1 MDIRQLLRER
11 LAAFDLALD
20 TSEGSPVDNDV
31 IEPIARLFDQ
41 DPLSTDVRTFIEAK
55 FADAFPGT
63 VVARGDA
70 LSDVLISAVDVFF
83 AAYRQHLSYL
93 SGTRSIA
100 NIEQLTADDAD
111 ALAANWYVQRSS
123 GTYASGTVRVV
134 FSSARPLTITED
146 VTFSTL
152 GGRAFTPRT
161 AVSVTSDQLLSN
173 MLGQGRY
180 AVDVPVV
187 STAPGAAGNIAAHTI
202 RLQTGLINVLS
213 VDNDSAFVGGGD
225 GDTTEGLLRTKI
237 PRAISERSLVTSRGI
252 AARVASDVS
261 GVANIQVVG
270 MHDAE
275 MERDIVQPAAFSLIT
290 GMGIALV
297 SADSAVL
304 QYFAPPTAP
313 PTVGSGVK
321 LTRANET
328 YEARVERIL
337 FETDLTVLDAGDL
350 TRGGAVFCRAS
361 GTSAAA
367 GFYYFSM
374 YAAQNSIINGIPIS
388 GPLHL
393 GGRTDVYVRPT
404 SDSSASVSY
413 SLSYDTDTSYYGTA
427 HAVAAQLNVVELTHL
442 PDVARRIQPRDVLT
456 IGDKTATILRTMY
469 INDQRTDVIC
479 DANFDANS
487 AGAWSTARYMAA
499 DLAQREVQIYPRTGL
514 PEFTL
519 SGGIG
524 SSIVTLQGANAAQ
537 LSAAGVRKDDKLI
550 VDGVRG
556 ALVITE
562 YSGVD
567 IRISDPLVGSI
578 PPSRARIVR
587 ALTGTTYAPVTHVK
601 SCALGDDPVPY
612 ALPLG
617 IKLGALSPQ
626 RPPYIADEGY
636 VAPSLRYALRGPSD
650 PRYGQLLDDVNI
662 RQYRIQDAAR
672 LNTQQ
677 PDTLDLG
684 FTHARRAPRAG
695 TQVYSFYIDVDTQ
708 FGRSTGLH
716 FIELELW
723 NELLVT
729 GTRNIFVHVVTS
741 DNGLATRP
749 LPRGGDVLSIPHGGN
764 MGDYLIDDVITHD
777 FALYNTHLGRTSV
790 VRVGGQ
796 DIVRVSLIKI
806 FGEFPEPVPDYFCRT
821 IRPLPVLDDAAGSP
835 YALSLDDMLDALLG
849 RGFTLSPVIDDHI
862 GATDI
867 GVSVDFSPSA
877 SLAYMFAAR
886 PAVFSVAPARRA
898 EARVVRS
905 AADVLQGARAP
916 ISTNISLSTA
926 AMQLRYAREQP
937 FAPYEIAKY
946 SQLMWGTS
954 LLVVDPTRL
963 PMLTGSDSPTSWPS
977 DGLKRIFTDVSSNAR
992 MYDNEQI
999 AVSADCVHVPVLA
1012 RTSEAAQT
1020 HSTLLI
1026 CEEQMVIDDTTTP
1039 ELSPFMKEDSG
1050 STFLIWIPCV
1060 SSASDGL
1067 VMLSHNSVDYNCYLT
1082 TPNEVLY
1089 TGVGDGI
1096 VRSAGQTRLFGV
1108 SFDNED
1114 VIPAITAGTFTLTR
1128 DGASVLVTEFG
1139 APQLLYTRTTGG
1151 EGSPL
1156 LTVGQT
1162 VSGNTRVR
1170 MIPPTLDRSFS
1181 AFESD
1186 QVVARID
1193 WGDGLP
1199 PQQCMALSLSADG
1212 TLLLSEPARA
1222 SSQDILAH
1230 GMAEIASEGIKV
1242 GDVPPLAP
1250 LDRNALLH
1258 PRTLLNNGGAS
1269 RPFLQSDIGKYIT
1282 LWSCLIPSSGQNV
1295 PTVRKHLGTFM
1306 IEDVISAQVTNLG
1319 TEYIHGQSVEFSAS
1333 WGQDDP
1339 IINERVYYVV
1349 TAKSSAPIATVQFFD
1364 AVPKSFPLVGYA
1376 TAPDHANTFFA
1387 LARRGEPTA
1396 PSTLGM
1402 CTALSPTTWDRNNLY
1417 NVRTAAATD
1426 VMHVVALRTPQSVD
1440 YETCYV
1446 TETWG
1451 EGFLVDAGDRLHARS
1466 TDESHR
1472 LLLPLAYYPSAS
1484 SSDATLGVELSY
1496 TDVVG
1501 RTQALVDRESE
1512 RVVCSDT
1519 LARRMNVAYVG
1530 LRMTYVG
1537 GPTEQQLVARL
1548 RLTIENSIRQGMSFG
1563 ESDIANIAYAMG
1575 ATRVSL
1581 PVELYLCIEDLSRVR
1596 HRREVRNV
1604 LDASRFLHVDGT
1616 YRTFSLAVA
1625 PAEITDTALGA
1636 SIIVT
1641 RLESADRLIGSG
1653 GA

>member
-20 TSEGSPVDNDV
+20 TAEGSPVDNDV
-31 IEPIARLFDQ
+31 IEPIAQLFDQ

-55 FADAFPGT
+55 FADAFPGM

-100 NIEQLTADDAD
+100 NIAQLTTDDAD

-134 FSSARPLTITED
+134 FSSARPLTITEA

-152 GGRAFTPRT
+152 GGQTFTPST
-161 AVSVTSDQLLSN
+161 TVSVTSDQLLSN

-187 STAPGAAGNIAAHTI
+187 SATPGAAGNIAAHTV

-213 VDNDSAFVGGGD
+213 VDNDNAFVGGGD

-261 GVANIQVVG
+261 NVANIQVVG
-270 MHDAE
+270 MHDTE
-275 MERDIVQPAAFSLIT
+275 MERDIVQSAAFSLIT

-297 SADSAVL
+297 FADSVLL
-304 QYFAPPTAP
+304 QYFAAPTAP
-313 PTVGSGVK
+313 PIVGSGIK
-321 LTRANET
+321 LTRPGTT
-328 YEARVERIL
+328 YTAKVERIL
-337 FETDLTVLDAGDL
+337 FETDSVVLDAGSL
-350 TRGGAVFCRAS
+350 TGGGAVFCRAS
-361 GTSAAA
+361 GTDEAV
-367 GFYYFSM
+367 GFYFFST

-393 GGRTDVYVRPT
+393 GGRTDVYVRPA

-413 SLSYDTDTSYYGTA
+413 SLSQDTDTSYYGTE
-427 HAVAAQLNVVELTHL
+427 HAVVSTQLNVVRLTHL
-442 PDVARRIQPRDVLT
+442 SDVARRIQPRDMLM
-456 IGDKTATILRTMY
+456 IGDATATILRAVY
-469 INDQRTDVIC
+469 VNDERTDVIC
-479 DANFDANS
+479 DANFDAES

-519 SGGIG
+519 SGSIG
-524 SSIVTLQGANAAQ
+524 SSIVTLQRASATQ
-537 LSAAGVRKDDKLI
+537 LSAAGVLGNDKII
-550 VDGVRG
+550 VDGVSA

-562 YSGVD
+562 YEGVD
-567 IRISDPLVGSI
+567 IHINAPLVGSI

-587 ALTGTTYAPVTHVK
+587 ALSGTTYAPATHVK

-617 IKLGALSPQ
+617 IKLGALSPG

-650 PRYGQLLDDVNI
+650 SRYGRLLDDVSI
-662 RQYRIQDAAR
+662 RRYQIQDAAVTDPL
-672 LNTQQ
+672 LN
-677 PDTLDLG
+677 DTLDLG

-695 TQVYSFYIDVDTQ
+695 TQIYAFYSESETVLEPN
-708 FGRSTGLH
+708 GGLH

-741 DNGLATRP
+741 DNSLAARP
-749 LPRGGDVLSIPHGGN
+749 LPRGGDVLSIPRGGN
-764 MGDYLIDDVITHD
+764 AGDYLIDDVITHD
-777 FALYNTHLGRTSV
+777 FSTQNTRLGRTSV
-790 VRVGGQ
+790 VRVSGQ
-796 DIVRVSLIKI
+796 NITRISLIKI

-821 IRPLPVLDDAAGSP
+821 IRQLTALPGVGRPS
-835 YALSLDDMLDALLG
+835 ALSLDELLRALCG
-849 RGFTLSPVIDDHI
+849 EGFTVSPVMDAHD
-862 GATDI
+862 GETDI
-867 GVSVDFSPSA
+867 GVAVDFAPSA
-877 SLAYMFAAR
+877 SVRYMLAAR
-886 PAVFSVAPARRA
+886 PVVFSVAPARRA

-926 AMQLRYAREQP
+926 ASQLINARSQS
-937 FAPYEIAKY
+937 FAPYKIAKH

-954 LLVVDPTRL
+954 LLVIDPTRL
-963 PMLTGSDSPTSWPS
+963 PMLTGGDDPTSWPS
-977 DGLKRIFTDVSSNAR
+977 DGLKLIPNNVFVNAY
-992 MYDNEQI
+992 MYDDEQI
-999 AVSADCVHVPVLA
+999 AGSADCVHVPALV

-1026 CEEQMVIDDTTTP
+1026 CEERMTVDDATTP
-1039 ELSPFMKEDSG
+1039 ALLPFMVQDGENSFYIWMPCTSAVEDGPVTLSG
-1050 STFLIWIPCV
+1050 SH
-1060 SSASDGL
+1060 A
-1067 VMLSHNSVDYNCYLT
+1067 CYLT
-1082 TPNEVLY
+1082 TPTEALY
-1089 TGVGDGI
+1089 TGAGDGL
-1096 VRSAGQTRLFGV
+1096 VRSPTQTRLFGV
-1108 SFDNED
+1108 AANTAIA
-1114 VIPAITAGTFTLTR
+1114 VIAGGTFTLTR
-1128 DGASVLVTEFG
+1128 NGSSVEITAFGGA
-1139 APQLLYTRTTGG
+1139 QLLYTRALRGD
-1151 EGSPL
+1151 GSPL

-1162 VSGNTRVR
+1162 VGGDTRVR
-1170 MIPPTLDRSFS
+1170 MVPPTLGRPFN

-1186 QVVARID
+1186 QIVARID

-1199 PQQCMALSLSADG
+1199 PQQCMALSLSVDG

-1222 SSQDILAH
+1222 SSQVILAH
-1230 GMAEIASEGIKV
+1230 GMAEIAADGIKV
-1242 GDVPPLAP
+1242 GDVSSLGVV
-1250 LDRNALLH
+1250 DNSLLLSYPH
-1258 PRTLLNNGGAS
+1258 TLLNNGGAS
-1269 RPFLQSDIGKYIT
+1269 RPFLQSDVGKYIT
-1282 LWSCLIPSSGQNV
+1282 LWSCLIPSSAPSV
-1295 PTVRKHLGTFM
+1295 PTVRKHLGTFQ
-1306 IEDVISAQVTNLG
+1306 ITAVNSESVENFG
-1319 TEYIHGQSVEFSAS
+1319 TEYIHGQTVEFSAT
-1333 WGQDDP
+1333 WGDQDP
-1339 IINERVYYVV
+1339 IIDERVYYVV
-1349 TAKSSAPIATVQFFD
+1349 TAKNSAPVATVQFFD

-1396 PSTLGM
+1396 PSLLNM
-1402 CTALSPTTWDRNNLY
+1402 CTTLSSTTWDRNNLY
-1417 NVRTAAATD
+1417 NVRTAAVTD
-1426 VMHVVALRTPQSVD
+1426 VMHVVALRSPQSVD

-1451 EGFLVDAGDRLHARS
+1451 EGFLVDAGDRLRTRS
-1466 TDESHR
+1466 TDETHR
-1472 LLLPLAYYPSAS
+1472 LLLPLAYYPAAS
-1484 SSDATLGVELSY
+1484 SANIQLSVELSY

-1548 RLTIENSIRQGMSFG
+1548 RLTIENSIRQGVSFG

>member
-20 TSEGSPVDNDV
+20 TAEGSPVDNDV

-55 FADAFPGT
+55 FADAFPGM

-100 NIEQLTADDAD
+100 NIAQLTADDAD

-134 FSSARPLTITED
+134 FSSARPLTVTED

-152 GGRAFTPRT
+152 GGQAFTPLA

-180 AVDVPVV
+180 AVDVPVI
-187 STAPGAAGNIAAHTI
+187 STTPGAAGNIAAHTV

-261 GVANIQVVG
+261 NVANIQVIG

-275 MERDIVQPAAFSLIT
+275 MERDIVQPEAFSLIT

-297 SADSAVL
+297 FADSVLL
-304 QYFAPPTAP
+304 QYFATPTAP
-313 PTVGSGVK
+313 PTVGSGIK
-321 LTRANET
+321 LTRPDTT
-328 YEARVERIL
+328 YGAKIERIL
-337 FETDLTVLDAGDL
+337 FETDSVVLNAGNLTG
-350 TRGGAVFCRAS
+350 GGAVFCRAS
-361 GTSAAA
+361 GTDEAT
-367 GFYYFSM
+367 GFYFFST
-374 YAAQNSIINGIPIS
+374 YAAQGSIINGIPIS

-413 SLSYDTDTSYYGTA
+413 SLSHDTDTSYYGTD
-427 HAVAAQLNVVELTHL
+427 HSVVEDQLNVVQLTHL
-442 PDVARRIQPRDVLT
+442 PDVARRIQPRDMLR
-456 IGDKTATILRTMY
+456 IEEQSATILRAVY
-469 INDQRTDVIC
+469 VSDQRTDVIC
-479 DANFDANS
+479 DTNFDANS
-487 AGAWSTARYMAA
+487 GGAWSTARYMAA
-499 DLAQREVQIYPRTGL
+499 DLAQREVRIYPRTGL

-519 SGGIG
+519 SGSIG
-524 SSIVTLQGANAAQ
+524 SSIVTLQGASATQ
-537 LSAAGVRKDDKLI
+537 LSAAGVRADDKLI
-550 VDGVRG
+550 VDGVSG
-556 ALVITE
+556 ALVVTRYE
-562 YSGVD
+562 GVD
-567 IRISDPLVGSI
+567 IHINAPLVGSI

-587 ALTGTTYAPVTHVK
+587 ALSGTTYAPATHVK
-601 SCALGDDPVPY
+601 SCALGDEPVPY

-617 IKLGALSPQ
+617 IKLGALSPG

-636 VAPSLRYALRGPSD
+636 VAPSLQYALRGPTD
-650 PRYGQLLDDVNI
+650 PRYGRLLDDVNI
-662 RQYRIQDAAR
+662 RQYRIQDAAVIDPQ
-672 LNTQQ
+672 NN
-677 PDTLDLG
+677 DTLDLG

-695 TQVYSFYIDVDTQ
+695 TQVYAFYSESDAT
-708 FGRSTGLH
+708 FGQARGTH

-741 DNGLATRP
+741 DSSLAARP
-749 LPRGGDVLSIPHGGN
+749 LPRSGDVLSIPRGGN
-764 MGDYLIDDVITHD
+764 AGDYLIDDVITHD
-777 FALYNTHLGRTSV
+777 FSAQNTRLGRTSL
-790 VRVGGQ
+790 VRVSGQ
-796 DIVRVSLIKI
+796 SITRVSLIKI

-821 IRPLPVLDDAAGSP
+821 IRPLSAFSDSGDRPS
-835 YALSLDDMLDALLG
+835 ALSLDELLHALCG
-849 RGFTLSPVIDDHI
+849 QGFTASPVMDAHV
-862 GATDI
+862 GVTDI
-867 GVSVDFSPSA
+867 GVAVDFEPSA
-877 SLAYMFAAR
+877 SLRYMFAAR

-926 AMQLRYAREQP
+926 TQQLLYARQLP
-937 FAPYEIAKY
+937 FAPYKIAKH

-954 LLVVDPTRL
+954 LLVIDPTRL
-963 PMLTGSDSPTSWPS
+963 PVLTGGDDPTSWPS
-977 DGLKRIFTDVSSNAR
+977 DGLKLIPNNVFANAQ
-992 MYDNEQI
+992 MYDDEQI
-999 AVSADCVHVPVLA
+999 AASADCVHVPALA

-1026 CEEQMVIDDTTTP
+1026 CEERMTVDDATTP
-1039 ELSPFMKEDSG
+1039 KLTPFMLQDERG
-1050 STFLIWIPCV
+1050 TFLIWMPC
-1060 SSASDGL
+1060 ASDVADGP
-1067 VMLSHNSVDYNCYLT
+1067 VTLSEEYACYLT
-1082 TPNEVLY
+1082 TPTEALY
-1089 TGVGDGI
+1089 TGAGDGP
-1096 VRSAGQTRLFGV
+1096 VRSPTQTRLFGMAR
-1108 SFDNED
+1108 DNAIA
-1114 VIPAITAGTFTLTR
+1114 VIAAGSFTLTR
-1128 DGASVLVTEFG
+1128 DSNPVQITSFG
-1139 APQLLYTRTTGG
+1139 AAQLLYTRALSGD
-1151 EGSPL
+1151 GSPL

-1162 VSGNTRVR
+1162 VGGDTRVR
-1170 MIPPTLDRSFS
+1170 MVPPTLGRAFN

-1193 WGDGLP
+1193 WDDGLP

-1212 TLLLSEPARA
+1212 TLLLSEPART
-1222 SSQDILAH
+1222 SSQAILAH
-1230 GMAEIASEGIKV
+1230 GMAVIADGAIKV
-1242 GDVPPLAP
+1242 GDVPSLAAVDNPPL
-1250 LDRNALLH
+1250 LLY

-1269 RPFLQSDIGKYIT
+1269 RPFLQSDVDKYIT
-1282 LWSCLIPSSGQNV
+1282 LWSCLIPSSGQIV
-1295 PTVRKHLGTFM
+1295 PTVRKHLGTFK
-1306 IEDVISAQVTNLG
+1306 ITAVESALVTNLG
-1319 TEYIHGQSVEFSAS
+1319 TEYVHGQVVEFDAT
-1333 WGQDDP
+1333 WDTDDAM
-1339 IINERVYYVV
+1339 IDERVYYVV
-1349 TAKSSAPIATVQFFD
+1349 TAKESAPVATVQFFD
-1364 AVPKSFPLVGYA
+1364 AVPKSFPLVGYS
-1376 TAPDHANTFFA
+1376 TAPNHAHTFFA

-1396 PSTLGM
+1396 PSTLNM
-1402 CTALSPTTWDRNNLY
+1402 CTALSSTTWDRNNLY
-1417 NVRTAAATD
+1417 NVRAVAVTD
-1426 VMHVVALRTPQSVD
+1426 VMHVVALRSPQSVD

-1451 EGFLVDAGDRLHARS
+1451 EGFLVDAGDRLCTRS

-1472 LLLPLAYYPSAS
+1472 LLLPLAYYPAAS
-1484 SSDATLGVELSY
+1484 NSDTQLGVELSY

-1548 RLTIENSIRQGMSFG
+1548 RLTIENSIRQGVSFG

-1581 PVELYLCIEDLSRVR
+1581 PVELYLCLEDLSRVR